1 LLHKQESSRLQESG
15 SQSGPRFIQLQVLL
29 VVCHRTSI
37 HRARDRAAAGRC
49 LISVV
54 TKVFRLLVREF
65 SLDLIIKEDL
75 KQGPLEIPSA
85 PDASAK

>member
-1 LLHKQESSRLQESG
+1 
-15 SQSGPRFIQLQVLL
+15 
-29 VVCHRTSI
+29 
-37 HRARDRAAAGRC
+37 
-49 LISVV
+49 VV
-54 TKVFRLLVREF
+54 TKVFRLRVREF